1 MFDSLQHIRYCVKGN
16 ELVAHYCETRRR
28 RMFAPYCNRHGS
40 RVLLPTS
47 AITALVRGMDGIE
60 AEFICHC
67 GARGVW
73 RADELAT
80 VGSPR

>member
-1 MFDSLQHIRYCVKGN
+1 MYSVMSDER
-16 ELVAHYCETRRR
+16 VAHYSENEEKT
-28 RMFAPYCNRHGS
+28 MFAPYCNRHGS

-73 RADELAT
+73 KADELVAA
-80 VGSPR
+80 GSTR

>member
-1 MFDSLQHIRYCVKGN
+1 
-16 ELVAHYCETRRR
+16 
-28 RMFAPYCNRHGS
+28 MFAPYCTSHGS

-60 AEFICHC
+60 AQFICHC

-73 RADELAT
+73 KAYELST
-80 VGSPR
+80 SSSPR

>member
-1 MFDSLQHIRYCVKGN
+1 MSVSLITAIEEK
-16 ELVAHYCETRRR
+16 T
-28 RMFAPYCNRHGS
+28 MFAPYCNRHGP

-67 GARGVW
+67 GARGV
-73 RADELAT
+73 
-80 VGSPR
+80 

>member
-1 MFDSLQHIRYCVKGN
+1 MSVSLITAIEEK
-16 ELVAHYCETRRR
+16 T
-28 RMFAPYCNRHGS
+28 MFAPYCNRHGS

-73 RADELAT
+73 KANELSTT
-80 VGSPR
+80 VPPL

>member
-1 MFDSLQHIRYCVKGN
+1 
-16 ELVAHYCETRRR
+16 
-28 RMFAPYCNRHGS
+28 MFAPYCTRHGS

-73 RADELAT
+73 KADELAG
-80 VGSPR
+80 VGSSR